1 MALSLLLLVGAL
13 LFVRSFHKLLT
24 TEAGFKPEDVLAV
37 QIDLGKASY
46 REAQRLSVCRNL
58 TERLSAIPGVVS
70 AAQVGFP
77 PVSGSGWDNTI
88 GPESAPAA
96 GSNKQAWFNRASPGY
111 FKTMGIGLLAGREFN
126 NEDRLTSAKVAI
138 VNEEFARKYFHGVNP
153 VGHTFHLE
161 QTAGKAE
168 PLFQIVGLVR
178 NTKYYDL
185 KEEPRPIG
193 FFPVAQ
199 DEHPWTGMSVVLRIT
214 GSPGP
219 IIRGAKT
226 AIAGV
231 SSSISLQIR
240 PFSAQLADSM
250 RGDRAMAILS
260 GAFGALA
267 ALLAT
272 LGLYGVMSYMVAR
285 RRKEIGVRMALGAD
299 GRRVVQIVLKEAALL
314 LAVGLAVGVALSLW
328 AAQLAQ
334 KLLF

>member
-1 MALSLLLLVGAL
+1 
-13 LFVRSFHKLLT
+13 VR
-24 TEAGFKPEDVLAV
+24 VLP
-37 QIDLGKASY
+37 I
-46 REAQRLSVCRNL
+46 
-58 TERLSAIPGVVS
+58 
-70 AAQVGFP
+70 
-77 PVSGSGWDNTI
+77 
-88 GPESAPAA
+88 
-96 GSNKQAWFNRASPGY
+96 

-126 NEDRLTSAKVAI
+126 DQDKVASAKVAI

-161 QTAGKAE
+161 QGAGKPE

-185 KEEPRPIG
+185 KEEFKAIG

-199 DEHPWTGMSVVLRIT
+199 DEHPGPGTNVVLRIA

-219 IIRGAKT
+219 IIRGAKG

-231 SSSISLQIR
+231 SSSISMQIK
-240 PFSAQLADSM
+240 PFSAQLTDSM

-267 ALLAT
+267 AFLAT

-299 GRRVVQIVLKEAALL
+299 GRRVVQLVLKEAVLL

-328 AAQLAQ
+328 TAQLAQ
-334 KLLF
+334 KLLFGVQPRDALSLGGAVVLLSAIAMLAGYIPARRAAADDPMSAVRIE